1 MHMAPIIVIRN
12 TITDSVIYRENAR
25 VSLVDVGLRVYL
37 VVLLVQPAEGGLG
50 LCLRL
55 ARQVRVAGDEAEERP
70 ALVRRPH
77 GLI

>member
-12 TITDSVIYRENAR
+12 RTDYVIYRENAR